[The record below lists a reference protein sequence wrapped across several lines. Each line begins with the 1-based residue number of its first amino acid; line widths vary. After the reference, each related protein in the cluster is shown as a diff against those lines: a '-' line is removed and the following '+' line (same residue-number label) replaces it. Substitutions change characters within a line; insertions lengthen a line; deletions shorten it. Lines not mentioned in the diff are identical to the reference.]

1 MCQIYNDYISL
12 QKLPTASTLSKTG
25 LMKKIVIAPDSFKG
39 SLTSLQVAQAIEEGI
54 HMTLPSVHVIKIP
67 VADGGEGTMHTLVDA
82 LHGIYT
88 TCKVYNPLMREITAK
103 YGILKN
109 SDSYTAIIDMASASG
124 LTLLT
129 EKERNPLITSTYGTG
144 QLIADAYARGCRHFI
159 IGIGGRATNDAGKGM
174 LEALGCRFLD
184 ANGHPLAQGG
194 ESLNLLS
201 HIDTSGVKTSLL
213 HSDFT
218 IICDVNNPL
227 YGESGAAHIFASQK
241 GASFAAIEI
250 LDKGLR
256 RFAFCVK
263 KQFGIDIAHTPGAG
277 AAGGMGAAFTAFF
290 NATLK
295 SGIKA
300 ILKILD
306 FEKIITGADLIITG
320 EGKIDKQTLMGK
332 LSQGILFAAQK
343 KSIPVIALGGTIEDW
358 KLLTDAGF
366 LGVFCIQSSAI
377 PLSQA
382 MQPEI
387 TIENLKQTTSQ
398 IIRLISF
405 NHLIP

>member
-1 MCQIYNDYISL
+1 MCQIYNDYIPL

-54 HMTLPSVHVIKIP
+54 HMTLPSAHVIKIP

-88 TCKVYNPLMREITAK
+88 TCKVYNPLMREITAE
-103 YGILKN
+103 YGIIKN

-159 IGIGGRATNDAGKGM
+159 IGIGGSATNDAGKGM

-184 ANGHPLAQGG
+184 ANGHPLTQGG

-201 HIDTSGVKTSLL
+201 HIDISGVKTSLL
-213 HSDFT
+213 RSGFT

-256 RFAFCVK
+256 RFAFCIK

-277 AAGGMGAAFTAFF
+277 AAGGMGAAFTTFF

-295 SGIKA
+295 SGIKT

-306 FEKIITGADLIITG
+306 FEKRITGADLIITG

-332 LSQGILFAAQK
+332 LSQGVLFAVQK
-343 KSIPVIALGGTIEDW
+343 KSIPVIALGGTIEDR

-387 TIENLKQTTSQ
+387 TAENLKQTTSQ

>member
-159 IGIGGRATNDAGKGM
+159 IGIGGSATNDAGKGM

-263 KQFGIDIAHTPGAG
+263 KQFGI
-277 AAGGMGAAFTAFF
+277 
-290 NATLK
+290 
-295 SGIKA
+295 
-300 ILKILD
+300 
-306 FEKIITGADLIITG
+306 
-320 EGKIDKQTLMGK
+320 
-332 LSQGILFAAQK
+332 
-343 KSIPVIALGGTIEDW
+343 
-358 KLLTDAGF
+358 
-366 LGVFCIQSSAI
+366 
-377 PLSQA
+377 
-382 MQPEI
+382 
-387 TIENLKQTTSQ
+387 EN
-398 IIRLISF
+398 
-405 NHLIP
+405 

>member
-1 MCQIYNDYISL
+1 
-12 QKLPTASTLSKTG
+12 
-25 LMKKIVIAPDSFKG
+25 
-39 SLTSLQVAQAIEEGI
+39 
-54 HMTLPSVHVIKIP
+54 
-67 VADGGEGTMHTLVDA
+67 
-82 LHGIYT
+82 
-88 TCKVYNPLMREITAK
+88 MREITAE
-103 YGILKN
+103 YGIIKN

-159 IGIGGRATNDAGKGM
+159 IGIGGSATNDAGKGM

-184 ANGHPLAQGG
+184 ANGHPLTQGG

-201 HIDTSGVKTSLL
+201 HIDISGVKASLL
-213 HSDFT
+213 RSDFT

>member
-144 QLIADAYARGCRHFI
+144 QLIACLLYTSDA
-159 IGIGGRATNDAGKGM
+159 
-174 LEALGCRFLD
+174 
-184 ANGHPLAQGG
+184 
-194 ESLNLLS
+194 
-201 HIDTSGVKTSLL
+201 
-213 HSDFT
+213 
-218 IICDVNNPL
+218 
-227 YGESGAAHIFASQK
+227 
-241 GASFAAIEI
+241 
-250 LDKGLR
+250 
-256 RFAFCVK
+256 
-263 KQFGIDIAHTPGAG
+263 
-277 AAGGMGAAFTAFF
+277 
-290 NATLK
+290 
-295 SGIKA
+295 
-300 ILKILD
+300 
-306 FEKIITGADLIITG
+306 AD
-320 EGKIDKQTLMGK
+320 D
-332 LSQGILFAAQK
+332 
-343 KSIPVIALGGTIEDW
+343 
-358 KLLTDAGF
+358 
-366 LGVFCIQSSAI
+366 
-377 PLSQA
+377 
-382 MQPEI
+382 
-387 TIENLKQTTSQ
+387 
-398 IIRLISF
+398 
-405 NHLIP
+405 